1 MSAEARRGIVM
12 PGNEATDFATAIRAA
27 ATPLETCV
35 IEGMVQLEGRSAV
48 PLVSLDP
55 DDAVRL
61 ITLARPRA
69 LYLAEVAFDHDEAM
83 EDAGE
88 TLAEFGLATPPP
100 TLLSASRSVAGHDG
114 EICTSIAGF
123 MVDGVLHTVV
133 VSAGWHEAFEEAVE
147 TVTASARE
155 EADTRGHHESTM
167 ASAEVTSKAALLAAH
182 PSFNFGRVSFEKRL
196 TLATALFDGTDDQ
209 ELHEVTRRAENLFWL
224 EQSGFRAGG

>member
-1 MSAEARRGIVM
+1 MNGDARRGTVM
-12 PGNEATDFATAIRAA
+12 PGNEATEFATAMRAA
-27 ATPLETCV
+27 AIPLETCV
-35 IEGMVQLEGRSAV
+35 IGGMVQLEGRSGV

-61 ITLARPRA
+61 ITLARPKA
-69 LYLAEVAFDHDEAM
+69 LYLAEVAFDHDETM
-83 EDAGE
+83 EDAGKI
-88 TLAEFGLATPPP
+88 LAGLGLATPPAP
-100 TLLSASRSVAGHDG
+100 LLSASRSVAGRDG

-155 EADTRGHHESTM
+155 EADARGHHESIVTD
-167 ASAEVTSKAALLAAH
+167 AEVARKAALLAAH

-196 TLATALFDGTDDQ
+196 TLATALFDGAANQ

-224 EQSGFRAGG
+224 EQSGFQAGG